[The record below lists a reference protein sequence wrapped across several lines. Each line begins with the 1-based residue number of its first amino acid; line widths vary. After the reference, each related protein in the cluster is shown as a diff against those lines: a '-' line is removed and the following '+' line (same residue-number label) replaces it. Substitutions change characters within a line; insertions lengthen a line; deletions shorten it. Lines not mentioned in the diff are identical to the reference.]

1 MCTGAQAIMP
11 AHKLGAG
18 KMVLL
23 GFDNKPGHWAT
34 SLRKHYGYPLLPDPE
49 VFDAYAEQFAEI
61 AGLHHRNT
69 TPLHRRTASSLNC
82 RLNCRRTIS
91 TL

>member
-1 MCTGAQAIMP
+1 VGLWTGLGEVEPEHMCTGAQAIMP

-34 SLRKHYGYPLLPDPE
+34 SLRKHYAYPLLPDPE
-49 VFDAYAEQFAEI
+49 VFDAY
-61 AGLHHRNT
+61 GLWCTDPR
-69 TPLHRRTASSLNC
+69 C
-82 RLNCRRTIS
+82 VG
-91 TL
+91 